1 MKYLVVPILKL
12 LPFIK
17 FRSILRRYLWQHR
30 KASDMENVKLAR
42 QDWETAHIDSIAK
55 QEKKTSK
62 AKLLFDLY
70 QVQDKKPVQARAL
83 KKILDDEYKLYCME
97 FDLKE
102 SKKKASSGYTQLLNI
117 SKQEKNKQQAKTRKQ
132 RAHELITIGALTE
145 VTGFEKDRGLIA
157 GVLLEA
163 LERFKNDDTLMKQL
177 KDKGD
182 TLLHSIEIQKKKVK

>member
-1 MKYLVVPILKL
+1 
-12 LPFIK
+12 
-17 FRSILRRYLWQHR
+17 
-30 KASDMENVKLAR
+30 
-42 QDWETAHIDSIAK
+42 
-55 QEKKTSK
+55 
-62 AKLLFDLY
+62 
-70 QVQDKKPVQARAL
+70 
-83 KKILDDEYKLYCME
+83 ME

-145 VTGFEKDRGLIA
+145 VIGFEKDRGLIA

>member
-1 MKYLVVPILKL
+1 
-12 LPFIK
+12 
-17 FRSILRRYLWQHR
+17 
-30 KASDMENVKLAR
+30 MENVKLAR

-102 SKKKASSGYTQLLNI
+102 SKKKASSGYTQLLTI

-145 VTGFEKDRGLIA
+145 VIGFEKDRGLIA

>member
-1 MKYLVVPILKL
+1 
-12 LPFIK
+12 
-17 FRSILRRYLWQHR
+17 
-30 KASDMENVKLAR
+30 MENVKLAR

-145 VTGFEKDRGLIA
+145 VIGFEKDRGLIA

-163 LERFKNDDTLMKQL
+163 IERFSQNESLRFDL
-177 KDKGD
+177 KKRGD
-182 TLLHSIEIQKKKVK
+182 ALLHQIEVENKAKKSKE

>member
-1 MKYLVVPILKL
+1 MKYLIVPILKL
-12 LPFIK
+12 LQFIK
-17 FRSILRRYLWQHR
+17 FRSILRRYLGQHR
-30 KASDMENVKLAR
+30 KAYDMENVKLSR
-42 QDWETAHIDSIAK
+42 QDWETVHIDSIAK

-62 AKLLFDLY
+62 SKLLFDLY

-145 VTGFEKDRGLIA
+145 VIGFEKDRGLIA

-182 TLLHSIEIQKKKVK
+182 TLLHSIEIQKKK